1 VDTKVM
7 VSLFYVLGGYKG
19 YGLSMMVEIFCGIM
33 SGGQFG
39 PFIRQW
45 KDFERPANLVSRK
58 HLYMIML
65 HSGLIIEYYELF
77 KWVNDCF

>member
-19 YGLSMMVEIFCGIM
+19 YGLSMMVELFCGIM

-58 HLYMIML
+58 KSVYDNVTFWSNYRILR
-65 HSGLIIEYYELF
+65 II
-77 KWVNDCF
+77 